1 MTYIGNRLTNKI
13 FFHNLDNKM
22 IPSSNGGP
30 YPLLVLPKTHPSTEM
45 NGVSKMEASEKKGK
59 PVMNTDTVCL

>member
-1 MTYIGNRLTNKI
+1 
-13 FFHNLDNKM
+13 M